1 MKTVFVFFLLLISSI
16 CCFCQSKNSLFLQY
30 GTASNNVNTYNR
42 IGGPNYYGK
51 GESIFGLKYLRKLT
65 NNFAIETGLDFSVNK
80 IQETS
85 EPFPSRPQIIIN
97 GKIKMLSVPVYANY
111 TFFKYL
117 FVNVG
122 ITTDFETGRE
132 GTTDLINQSGI
143 GVGLGIG
150 GKYDFKRVTVFVNP
164 FLHNYAII
172 PFNSLNREKILE
184 AGFKFG
190 IGYRF

>member
-1 MKTVFVFFLLLISSI
+1 MKTVFIFFVLMAISIS
-16 CCFCQSKNSLFLQY
+16 CFCQSKNALFLQY
-30 GTASNNVNTYNR
+30 GTASDNVDTYDR

-65 NNFAIETGLDFSVNK
+65 NNFAIETGVDFSVNK
-80 IQETS
+80 IQQTS
-85 EPFPSRPQIIIN
+85 EFFPFMPQTITN

-117 FVNVG
+117 FVDAG
-122 ITTDFETGRE
+122 ITTDFEIGRE

-143 GVGLGIG
+143 GAGLGIG

-190 IGYRF
+190 VGYRF